1 MKSSPTRHPEW
12 SARGLLRALTVFFL
26 LLNSGCASFAPG
38 SDQPSGAADL
48 TVIQSIAPD
57 PPLTDNPIT
66 FTITITNNGP
76 DTASDLIMLDTLPD
90 GVDFISA
97 TPDQG
102 TCELVAHTAVSCV
115 LNDLEN
121 NYQATVEIVVSSPTN
136 GAVINTASA
145 GSKAADPDTSDNTIG
160 FETLISYPN
169 LYLPYISR

>member
-1 MKSSPTRHPEW
+1 LKSSSTRHPEW
-12 SARGLLRALTVFFL
+12 TAGRLLRALTVFFL
-26 LLNSGCASFAPG
+26 LLNSGCASFAASNDGPAG
-38 SDQPSGAADL
+38 DADL
-48 TVIQSIAPD
+48 TVIQTVTPN
-57 PPLTDNPIT
+57 PPLTGDPMT

-76 DTASDLIMLDTLPD
+76 DTAPNLIMLDTLPD

-102 TCELVAHTAVSCV
+102 ACELVGQSAVSCV

-145 GSKAADPDTSDNTIG
+145 GSKAADPDTTDNTIG
-160 FETLISYPN
+160 FETMINNPN
-169 LYLPYISR
+169 MYMPYISR